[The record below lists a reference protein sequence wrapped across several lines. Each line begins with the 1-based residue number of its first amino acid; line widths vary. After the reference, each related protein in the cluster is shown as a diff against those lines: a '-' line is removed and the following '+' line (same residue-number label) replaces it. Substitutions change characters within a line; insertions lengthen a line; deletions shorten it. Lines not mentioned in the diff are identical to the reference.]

1 MASVSRGPSAGAGQ
15 QGRKASGDSR
25 RGGEEAEPESS
36 RPTPACL
43 RRAAPAPRTVHGCL
57 CKCLVVIMSLV
68 LLGSFFQERLEEH
81 LMYSLLVVS
90 PRESPRTTCQSFS
103 GESSQLRRR
112 PSLTV
117 CALRRK
123 LWKDQERVR
132 SVLSQP

>member
-1 MASVSRGPSAGAGQ
+1 M
-15 QGRKASGDSR
+15 
-25 RGGEEAEPESS
+25 
-36 RPTPACL
+36 
-43 RRAAPAPRTVHGCL
+43 HGCL

-68 LLGSFFQERLEEH
+68 LLGSFFQERLEEQ